1 MAVIPLGM
9 ELGALGTNFEPRHL
23 TSLNLHFLICKKEN
37 NNTYLRTHHKILV
50 CVNAYKSNNKN
61 NFHKLVCNS

>member
-23 TSLNLHFLICKKEN
+23 TSLNLHFLICKMK
-37 NNTYLRTHHKILV
+37 RK
-50 CVNAYKSNNKN
+50 
-61 NFHKLVCNS
+61 